1 MNLNLFLHEKP
12 VRALVMLSDK
22 KRTWYA
28 HLLAKE
34 IDCSYAHLV
43 KVLDEFEEAGLVNF
57 EKEGRVKLVS
67 LTDKG
72 EDLARDLEN
81 VLRRLTR

>member
-1 MNLNLFLHEKP
+1 MELNLFLREKP

-43 KVLDEFEEAGLVNF
+43 KVLDQFEEAGLVEF
-57 EKEGRVKLVS
+57 HKEGRIKLVTM
-67 LTDKG
+67 TDVG
-72 EDLARDLEN
+72 EELARDLET
-81 VLRRLTR
+81 VLRRLSK